1 MSLKRDSFQIWICYL
16 FLFVSYSLSSQKSD
30 LYITYKKKYPDSPI
44 IRLQDSVTYTIAI
57 NKQGELD
64 ITKDVFEQ
72 DLYLSRSATMGAKRS
87 ISYSSFVELASIE
100 ASSFSFNGTEY
111 EENKVENFIER
122 NDLDDTFY
130 NDTKKVSFIYPKL
143 GEGNITQIAFR
154 YNIKNPRFLSA
165 FYLADYN
172 PIANN
177 KITFIVDKNVD
188 IEFRK
193 MNMDGFEV
201 NFEEKKKGKNIIYTW
216 TKKYS
221 AKFESDAGAPTFKS
235 FVPHVIPMIKS
246 YTVKNK
252 TTKVLDGIES
262 LYNWYYSLVSG
273 INQQEEDQE
282 LKTLVNDLIKDKEND
297 LEKVKAIYYWAQKN
311 IKYIA
316 FEYALGGFIPREAN
330 DVFKKKYGD
339 CKDNSSILAE
349 MLDIAE
355 LKGYLTWIG
364 TREIPYTYEEVPTPA
379 VDNHMI
385 LSYEYQGK
393 TYYLDATGRFTAIE
407 YPTSFIQGKEALV
420 GKGEGNYEIKTVP
433 VMAANKTVL
442 KDKSYMKIVGDEIV
456 GTSTAEI
463 SGYLKGNMF
472 YKLEEFKKESD
483 VIQFFNA
490 YFEKG
495 NNKFLIQKYTDQN
508 KYCYDKNYLVTY
520 DYTIKNYTQKY
531 GDEVYVNPHFRKV
544 ATEFK
549 LDDDRKRPIEY
560 KFKRTFDFT
569 NEIEI
574 PEGFTVDYIPKN
586 ISLSNDHMKVELSYE
601 QKENSVVCIS
611 KTTID
616 TILLDLE
623 QQKEVNAL
631 IKKANKA
638 YKEIIIFKKK

>member
-1 MSLKRDSFQIWICYL
+1 MSLKRDSFQIWIYSL
-16 FLFVSYSLSSQKSD
+16 FLLVSLSVSGQKSE
-30 LYITYKKKYPDSPI
+30 LYNTYKKKYPDSPI
-44 IRLQDSVTYTIAI
+44 VRLQDNVTYTISI
-57 NKQGELD
+57 NKEGTLD

-72 DLYLSRSATMGAKRS
+72 DLYLSRSASMGAKRS

-100 ASSFSFNGTEY
+100 ASSFSFNGTDY
-111 EENKVENFIER
+111 EENKVENFIEK

-143 GEGNITQIAFR
+143 GEGNKTQLAFR

-177 KITFIVDKNVD
+177 KVTFIVDKNVD

-193 MNMDGFEV
+193 MNMDGFNV

-216 TKKYS
+216 TKKNS
-221 AKFESDAGAPTFKS
+221 EKFESDAGAPTFKS

-273 INQQEEDQE
+273 INQQEEDAE
-282 LKTLVNDLIKDKEND
+282 LKALVNDLIKDKEND
-297 LEKVKAIYYWAQKN
+297 LEKVKAIYYWTQKN

-349 MLDIAE
+349 MLDIAGLE
-355 LKGYLTWIG
+355 GHLTWIG

-385 LSYEYQGK
+385 LSYEYGGE

-433 VMAANKTVL
+433 IMSADKTVL
-442 KDKSYMKIVGDEIV
+442 KDKSYIKIVGDEIV

-463 SGYLKGNMF
+463 SGYLKGDMF
-472 YKLEEFKKESD
+472 YELEEFKNESD
-483 VIQFFNA
+483 LIQFFNA

-508 KYCYDKNYLVTY
+508 RYSYEKDYIVTY
-520 DYTIKNYTQKY
+520 DYSIKDYTQKY
-531 GDEVYVNPHFRKV
+531 GDELYVNPHFRKV
-544 ATEFK
+544 AIQFK
-549 LDDDRKRPIEY
+549 LEEDRKRPIEY
-560 KFKRTFDFT
+560 KFKRSFDFT

-574 PEGFTVDYIPKN
+574 PEGFTVDYIPEN
-586 ISLSNDHMKVELSYE
+586 VNLSNDHMKVELSYE
-601 QKENSVVCIS
+601 QKDNSVVCVS